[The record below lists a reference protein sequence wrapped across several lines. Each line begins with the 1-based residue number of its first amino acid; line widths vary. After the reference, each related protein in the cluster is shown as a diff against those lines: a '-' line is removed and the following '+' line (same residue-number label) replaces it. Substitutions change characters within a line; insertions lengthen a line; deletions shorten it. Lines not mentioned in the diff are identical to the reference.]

1 MCVPVS
7 GLSIQVDGSVVSF
20 SSLLV
25 QGCLVHTVLVE
36 YSWDFSVSPEIWSQ
50 FAFRSVDH
58 VVDKVVENDEDP
70 RGSESC
76 DDRDNG
82 FSHSVSFSRGIL
94 NCILST
100 LFCSSRMLARCFV
113 GACGTLPWF
122 RMVV

>member
-1 MCVPVS
+1 MLRCTRALVCQACPMCVPVS

-50 FAFRSVDH
+50 FALRSVDQ

-70 RGSESC
+70 R
-76 DDRDNG
+76 
-82 FSHSVSFSRGIL
+82 
-94 NCILST
+94 
-100 LFCSSRMLARCFV
+100 
-113 GACGTLPWF
+113 
-122 RMVV
+122 